1 MRKGQRLAG
10 EKRRRHFRK
19 TAAETAAKT
28 WYISGHE
35 KTLLGFVLTAQ
46 AEEGSCKIAWEGKKA
61 QTNFRVPDFT
71 KIPGR

>member
-1 MRKGQRLAG
+1 MSR
-10 EKRRRHFRK
+10 FRVFVPVFVP
-19 TAAETAAKT
+19 KT
-28 WYISGHE
+28 WYISRHG

-46 AEEGSCKIAWEGKKA
+46 AKEGSCKIAWEGKKA